1 MENTALT
8 GTHQSSRAPW
18 ETYAAEMDTRMSPQ
32 LAAAVSEYAERQY
45 DDTMSSNQAKEELHR
60 QREINDEI
68 AKEYQWLQPEEYT
81 DLVPRIGTVMTHEK
95 FITSLRKAGIVC
107 FYTQHPHIDKAVLL
121 VDRQRFYVG
130 PLEVACWVQQGQM
143 PELSIMN
150 FDEHG
155 APLAERRRGWRTC
168 LLQMILKGLISE
180 EKANKVFGEPKTIR
194 AFHRYN
200 STLQSFRNVGNRL
213 E

>member
-1 MENTALT
+1 
-8 GTHQSSRAPW
+8 
-18 ETYAAEMDTRMSPQ
+18 MDTKMSSQ
-32 LAAAVSEYAERQY
+32 LAAAVAEYAERQY
-45 DDTMSSNQAKEELHR
+45 DDTMSSNQTKEELHR

-68 AKEYQWLQPEEYT
+68 AKEYQWLQPEEYA
-81 DLVPRIGTVMTHEK
+81 DLAPRIGTVITHAK

-107 FYTQHPHIDKAVLL
+107 FYTQHPHADKAVLL
-121 VDRQRFYVG
+121 VDRQGFYEG

-200 STLQSFRNVGNRL
+200 NTLQQFRNIGNRL